1 MPVDEHHD
9 HQHDHHGHD
18 HHGHDHSGH
27 GHDRSGHGHHGHSHA
42 PKSFGPAF
50 AIGTALNLG
59 LVIAQVVY
67 GLAANS
73 MALLAD
79 AAHNF
84 GDVLALLLAWG
95 AAWMGQRLP
104 SARRTYGWGRGT
116 ILAALVNAVVL
127 LIGVGAIGVEAVHR
141 LQSPGPVGGGI
152 VVAVGLAG
160 IAVNGVTAWLF
171 SRGHDDLN
179 IRAAFLHMAGDAA
192 VSLGV
197 VLAAAAIMAT
207 GWVWLDPVASL
218 AIVAVIVV
226 GTWGVLRDAVNLSM
240 DGVPAQIA
248 QAEVQRFLADI
259 TGVIEVHD
267 LHIWGLSTTNIALT
281 AHLVRADDADDQTL
295 IRAAV
300 LGLQERFAIDHT
312 TVQVETRAS
321 AEACRLR
328 PAEVI

>member
-1 MPVDEHHD
+1 MPADEHHD
-9 HQHDHHGHD
+9 HHHDHHGHD
-18 HHGHDHSGH
+18 HDHHGHEH
-27 GHDRSGHGHHGHSHA
+27 GGHHGHSHA

-67 GLAANS
+67 GLTANS

-95 AAWMGQRLP
+95 AAWMGQRQP

-116 ILAALVNAVVL
+116 ILAALINAVVL

-141 LQSPGPVGGGI
+141 LQSPGPVAGGI
-152 VVAVGLAG
+152 VIAVGLAG

-248 QAEVQRFLADI
+248 QADVRHFLGGLA
-259 TGVIEVHD
+259 GVVEVHD

-281 AHLVRADDADDQTL
+281 APRPKPAGCVRP
-295 IRAAV
+295 R
-300 LGLQERFAIDHT
+300 
-312 TVQVETRAS
+312 
-321 AEACRLR
+321 
-328 PAEVI
+328 